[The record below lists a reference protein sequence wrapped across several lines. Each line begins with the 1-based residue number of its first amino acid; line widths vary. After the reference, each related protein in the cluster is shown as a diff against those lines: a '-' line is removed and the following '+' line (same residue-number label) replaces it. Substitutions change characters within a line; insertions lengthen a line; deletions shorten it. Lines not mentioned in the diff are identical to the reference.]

1 MHDILYEFNN
11 NADSTNKTREAS
23 FLFQCIFITAASVA
37 IDRLLRLIFR
47 NFTTP
52 CLAVT
57 GGVILAGA
65 ANYASW
71 TGFPLRTIIILFV
84 IPVFYLLAFLVY
96 LFLSLYDGE

>member
-11 NADSTNKTREAS
+11 NADSINKTREAS

-47 NFTTP
+47 NF
-52 CLAVT
+52 
-57 GGVILAGA
+57 GVILAGA

-96 LFLSLYDGE
+96 LFLSLFDGE